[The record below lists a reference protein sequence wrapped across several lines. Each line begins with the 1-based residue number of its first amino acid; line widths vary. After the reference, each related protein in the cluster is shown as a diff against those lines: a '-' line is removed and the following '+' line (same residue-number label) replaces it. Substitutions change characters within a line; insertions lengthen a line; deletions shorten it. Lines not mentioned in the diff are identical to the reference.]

1 MRCDMEELISKI
13 TSKKLDRK
21 TVVSFAI
28 LGNLPDC
35 MRISTKDYINVV
47 SSSHQTVE
55 ATLSFNK
62 FDKPANELECETD
75 TPCLNTGGLAVGATT
90 NYVMYKLPYD
100 GTKYSS
106 GLIIFYVKGFT
117 GSKNVTIE
125 LSDTAAFTNSDK
137 YTVSVTGKGA
147 EYVPVFFDLTQTPTS
162 TAGTGWT
169 ASAVGN
175 YLTINV
181 ADANAVISSI
191 AVFESIEDFE
201 NNDVVQMGCLTTID
215 GDDAIDAA
223 EATCANG
230 SPKHDTSSPS
240 FERTITGTAV
250 TSNYQKLN
258 PLIGKGDATKGFA
271 IHTQK
276 YTVTAGTGYGE
287 IVIGDLYQKECGFVT
302 VDSGCE
308 LLKRYDIPVLV
319 TLDDDHFLV
328 QPQDDGTTKILVN
341 TNLVGQEVIVAY
353 PRETEVTEYIAD
365 IDNVDG
371 VRVKMYVPYELSNGK
386 KRAKVYGNVLV
397 TSFSDPRGEDDSEFS
412 ITVSIQK
419 AADGH
424 YYRIYDYE

>member
-1 MRCDMEELISKI
+1 MRCDMEELITKI
-13 TSKKLDRK
+13 TSKKLDRR
-21 TVVSFAI
+21 TVVSFAL

-35 MRISTKDYINVV
+35 MRINTKNYINVV
-47 SSSHQTVE
+47 DSTHQAVE
-55 ATLSFNK
+55 TTLSYNK
-62 FDKPANELECETD
+62 FDKPANMLECEKD
-75 TPCLNTGGLAVGATT
+75 TVCVNTGGLAVGATT

-106 GLIIFYVKGFT
+106 GLVIFYVKGFT

-125 LSDTAAFTNSDK
+125 LSNATTFTDSDK

-147 EYVPVFFDLTQTPTS
+147 EYVPVIFDLTQTPTS

-175 YLTINV
+175 YMTVNV

-191 AVFESIEDFE
+191 AIFESIEDFE
-201 NNDVVQMGCLTTID
+201 NNDVVQIGCLTTID

-223 EATCANG
+223 EATCAD
-230 SPKHDTSSPS
+230 SAPRHDTSSPT

-250 TSNYQKLN
+250 TANYQKLN
-258 PLIGKGDATKGFA
+258 PLVGKGDSTKGFA
-271 IHTQK
+271 ISTQK
-276 YTVTAGTGYGE
+276 FTVKAGESYGE
-287 IVIGDLYQKECGFVT
+287 IVIGDMYQKECGFVT
-302 VDSGCE
+302 IDSGCE
-308 LLKRYDIPVLV
+308 LLKRYDIPIPVA
-319 TLDDDHFLV
+319 LDDDHFLV
-328 QPQDDGTTKILVN
+328 LPQDDGTTQILVN
-341 TNLVGQEVIVAY
+341 SNLVGQEVLVSY
-353 PRETEVTEYIAD
+353 PMEREVTEYIAD

-371 VRVKMYVPYELSNGK
+371 VRVKMYVPYELSNGV

-397 TSFSDPRGEDDSEFS
+397 TSFSDPRGEDDSEIS

-424 YYRIYDYE
+424 YYHIYDYE